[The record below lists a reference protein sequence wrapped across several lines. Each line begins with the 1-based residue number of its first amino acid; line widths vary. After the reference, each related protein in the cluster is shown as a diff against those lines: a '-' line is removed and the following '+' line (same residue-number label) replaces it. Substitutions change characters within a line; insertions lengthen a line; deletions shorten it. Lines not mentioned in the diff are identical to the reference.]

1 MRCWHVGLWHAATVR
16 LCVSCRSSPALILM
30 DADSRVADDF
40 GHREHFIASRLS
52 RPYLVTFRTFKFARM
67 LCWYRRHIAD
77 RAVLNA
83 DSCESTTPVEGS
95 HLVVAAD
102 GLHPDVPFFF
112 VHLDAYIITHHCFA
126 FGPAVV
132 RADFPFSPLCQS
144 LFLVHNFLL
153 IYRSLTKRRT

>member
-1 MRCWHVGLWHAATVR
+1 
-16 LCVSCRSSPALILM
+16 M

-102 GLHPDVPFFF
+102 GLHPDVSFFF
-112 VHLDAYIITHHCFA
+112 VHLDAHIVAHHRSA
-126 FGPAVV
+126 F
-132 RADFPFSPLCQS
+132 
-144 LFLVHNFLL
+144 
-153 IYRSLTKRRT
+153 